1 MNSLHKKTLILGI
14 LPSISLMLTT
24 GSVLAETVKK
34 QKTPKLIN
42 SSGSNWKGSLIVEG
56 IYFNGNEHDHDEDEH
71 DDDHEEDHAGEDDD
85 DHDEE
90 DHAEEDGDHHDEE
103 EHAHEDEDEHGH
115 EEASIPGFP
124 SGGHD
129 HGYRNGLHTGHIE
142 AVVSGNIN
150 DKLAARITVGMQETE
165 DEGLEIELEE
175 AFVETQGLGKGFTLK
190 GGRFF
195 TDVGYLSSKHNH
207 EWDFADSPLIYR
219 GMFGA
224 HPNFDGAQLSFVA
237 PTDIYLELGAE
248 LFKGDKFPAGN
259 SDNAI
264 GAGSVFAKIGG
275 DFNLSNSWQLG
286 IGHWR
291 ADDINGRTGDSHG
304 HDEEHEHE
312 DEGESMGS
320 FTEGFSGKSH
330 INTVNAVY
338 KWAPNGNSK
347 ERNFKLQAEY
357 FQRSEKGEFGVE
369 VDEVDTILNYDG
381 KQDGFY
387 IQGTY
392 QFRPHWRVGLRHDR
406 LDSNNMFNLSTGA
419 AANEEQIDATGL
431 SSEGHTPKRNSIMID
446 YTPREYSRLRLQF
459 NEDKTTEETDRQL
472 ILQYTHSFG
481 SHGAHG
487 F

>member
-1 MNSLHKKTLILGI
+1 MNSLYKKILILGVF
-14 LPSISLMLTT
+14 PSLSLMLTT
-24 GSVLAETVKK
+24 GSVLAETANK
-34 QKTPKLIN
+34 QKKTKLIN

-56 IYFNGNEHDHDEDEH
+56 IYFNGNSHDEH
-71 DDDHEEDHAGEDDD
+71 DDDEHE
-85 DHDEE
+85 HDEDEEHE
-90 DHAEEDGDHHDEE
+90 DEEHADEDGDHHDEDEHHDEE
-103 EHAHEDEDEHGH
+103 EHAHEEEEGHGH

-150 DKLAARITVGMQETE
+150 DKLAARVTVGMQETE

-175 AFVETQGLGKGFTLK
+175 AFVETQGLGNGFTLK

-237 PTDIYLELGAE
+237 PTDTYLELGAE

-264 GAGSVFAKIGG
+264 GAYSLFAKVGG
-275 DFNLSNSWQLG
+275 DFNLSNSWQVG
-286 IGHWR
+286 FGHWR
-291 ADDINGRTGDSHG
+291 ADDINGRTGDEHGHEEEHG
-304 HDEEHEHE
+304 HD
-312 DEGESMGS
+312 DDDMGS
-320 FTEGFSGKSH
+320 FTEGFSGKSY

-357 FQRSEKGEFGVE
+357 FQRDEKGEFGIE
-369 VDEVDTILNYDG
+369 EGEDIATTLDYDG
-381 KQDGFY
+381 KQSGFY

-406 LDSNNMFNLSTGA
+406 LDSNNKFNLNTGVA
-419 AANEEQIDATGL
+419 ATEEQIDATGL
-431 SSEGHTPKRNSIMID
+431 ASEGHTPKRNSIMID

-459 NEDKTTEETDRQL
+459 NEDKTTEETDRQV

-481 SHGAHG
+481 SHGAHA

>member
-1 MNSLHKKTLILGI
+1 MNSLCKKILILGV
-14 LPSISLMLTT
+14 LPSISLMLAT
-24 GSVLAETVKK
+24 GNVLAETINEQKK
-34 QKTPKLIN
+34 KKLIS

-56 IYFNGNEHDHDEDEH
+56 IYFNGNSHDDEHEEDDH
-71 DDDHEEDHAGEDDD
+71 DDDED
-85 DHDEE
+85 
-90 DHAEEDGDHHDEE
+90 HDEE
-103 EHAHEDEDEHGH
+103 EHAEEDGEHHEDEDEHAHEEEEGHGH
-115 EEASIPGFP
+115 EEVSIPGFP

-142 AVVSGNIN
+142 AVVSGNIS
-150 DKLAARITVGMQETE
+150 DKLAARITVGMQEIE
-165 DEGLEIELEE
+165 NEGLEIELEE
-175 AFVETQGLGKGFTLK
+175 AFVETQGLGNGFTLK

-224 HPNFDGAQLSFVA
+224 HPNFDGAQLSYVA
-237 PTDIYLELGAE
+237 PTDTYLELGAE

-259 SDNAI
+259 SDNTI
-264 GAGSVFAKIGG
+264 GAYSLFAKIGG

-286 IGHWR
+286 LGHWK
-291 ADDINGRTGDSHG
+291 ASDINGRTGDEHGHEEEHG
-304 HDEEHEHE
+304 HDDE
-312 DEGESMGS
+312 DEMES
-320 FTEGFSGKSH
+320 FTEGFSGKSQ
-330 INTVNAVY
+330 INTINAVY

-357 FQRSEKGEFGVE
+357 FQRDEKGEIGIE
-369 VDEVDTILNYDG
+369 DDGIDTTLNYDG
-381 KQDGFY
+381 KQNGFY
-387 IQGTY
+387 IQGIY
-392 QFRPHWRVGLRHDR
+392 QFRPRWRVGLRHDR
-406 LDSNNMFNLSTGA
+406 LDSNNKFSLNTNA
-419 AANEEQIDATGL
+419 ATEEQIDATGL

-459 NEDKTTEETDRQL
+459 NEDKATDETDRQL